1 MSSQPVS
8 RRKFI
13 QYGSLALGT
22 GAIAACTGSSTV
34 DETPATDAADAPETG
49 GGSPEVIVKK
59 EKVIASW
66 LPIMQTTAYYV
77 ALEEGLFEQAEIE
90 VESVKFENP
99 NQIIDSLVSGR
110 ADFGPPGAAA
120 GITVLAEARTPG
132 TFKVFGLQG
141 GGIKSDFINDGL
153 IVKPDSAIASF
164 DDLRGKKVGT
174 IPGIQWKTI
183 LSYILR
189 QNGLEPGN
197 NVTIEQMA
205 VGLHLPSVVSGAVDA
220 TLSLEPTGSIA
231 EATQQAK
238 RAIVNPVSMVISDPF
253 YSGAAVLTS
262 KFITDRPETAKKVVQ
277 VIDEATKIANGDF
290 DKVRPYISKYTALE
304 PDQASYVA
312 QPRLRSFSDLDA
324 TDLDSY
330 QKFIDVFVAEEVL
343 EQDMKVQDLMLDA
356 AELG

>member
-1 MSSQPVS
+1 MGMQSFN
-8 RRKFI
+8 RRQFVK
-13 QYGSLALGT
+13 YGALALGT
-22 GAIAACTGSSTV
+22 GAVAACTSSPTTEETTA
-34 DETPATDAADAPETG
+34 DTPA
-49 GGSPEVIVKK
+49 SPEVIVKK
-59 EKVIASW
+59 ENVIASW

-77 ALEEGLFEQAEIE
+77 ALEQGLFEEAGIE

-120 GITVLAEARTPG
+120 GITVLAEAKTPG

-153 IVKPDSAIASF
+153 IVKPDSTIATF
-164 DDLRGKKVGT
+164 EELKGKKVGT

-183 LSYILR
+183 LSYILKK
-189 QNGLEPGN
+189 NGLEPGN

-220 TLSLEPTGSIA
+220 TLSLEPVGSIA
-231 EATQQAK
+231 EASKEAK
-238 RAIVNPVSMVISDPF
+238 RAIVNPVSMFISDPF

-262 KFITDRPETAKKVVQ
+262 KFLTDRPETAKKVVQ
-277 VIDEATKIANGDF
+277 VIDEATKIANQDF
-290 DKVRPYISKYTALE
+290 DKVRPIISKYTALE

-312 QPRLRSFSDLDA
+312 QPRLRGFNELDA

-330 QKFIDVFVAEEVL
+330 QKFIDVFVSEEVL
-343 EQDMKVQDLMLDA
+343 EQEMAVKDLMLDKS
-356 AELG
+356 ELG

>member
-1 MSSQPVS
+1 MGTQSFN
-8 RRKFI
+8 RRQFVK
-13 QYGSLALGT
+13 YGAMALGT
-22 GAIAACTGSSTV
+22 GVVAACASSPTT
-34 DETPATDAADAPETG
+34 EETTTPATTEAEAPA
-49 GGSPEVIVKK
+49 SPEVIVKK

-77 ALEEGLFEQAEIE
+77 ALEQGLFEEAGIE

-120 GITVLAEARTPG
+120 GITVLAEAKTPG

-153 IVKPDSAIASF
+153 IVKPDSTIASF
-164 DDLRGKKVGT
+164 DDLKGKKVGT

-183 LSYILR
+183 LSFILR
-189 QNGLEPGN
+189 KNGLEPGN

-238 RAIVNPVSMVISDPF
+238 RAMVNPVSMFISDPF

-262 KFITDRPETAKKVVQ
+262 KFLTDRPETAKKVVQ
-277 VIDEATKIANGDF
+277 VIDEATKIANQDF
-290 DKVRPYISKYTALE
+290 DKVRPIISKYTALE

-312 QPRLRSFSDLDA
+312 QPRLRGFNDLDA

-330 QKFIDVFVAEEVL
+330 QKFIDVFVSEEVL
-343 EQDMKVQDLMLDA
+343 EQEMAVKDLMLDKS
-356 AELG
+356 ELG